1 MSDWQ
6 CVAGAE
12 EVDMKKGLTYKASGV
27 DIDHGDAFIRKIL
40 PFTQA
45 THTHFSMGAIGA
57 FAGMVDITSGPWKK
71 PILVACT
78 DGVGTKLKIAIELNR
93 HDSIGIDLVAMSVN
107 DLLVTG
113 AEPVAFLDYLATSR
127 LDSDRH
133 ADVVRGISRGCVQG
147 GCALIGGETAEMPGF
162 YSPGDYDIAGFAV
175 GIVDKDKIL
184 DPQNAGPGDIVL
196 GLPSSGIHSNGYSL
210 VRKVFEDRNHYSLNK
225 TLPGFPHSLGEELL
239 IPTRIYS
246 AEFAILRQ
254 LEGVKSAAHITGGG
268 IPGNLIRALPG
279 NCGAC
284 LDRDSWPVQR
294 IFQVMQKEGRITE
307 KEMFRTFNMGL
318 GMILV
323 IDSSTLDDIRAALAG
338 QGFESYRIGRVCDT
352 PGIHWSNSHLT
363 KKHRSDAGT
372 PSRRHAVRKPRIAVF
387 GSGRGSNMA
396 AILRAIDRGDF
407 DAEIVCVISN
417 NSKAYILEHAEKRN
431 IPVFHVSRK
440 THPGTEWERVSQI
453 LADSNADTLVLAGY
467 MKKIPDDILAG
478 YKERSFNIHPAL
490 LPAFG
495 GKGMFGHHVHESVL
509 KSGAKFSG
517 VTVHRIDSE
526 YDSGD
531 ILAQRVVPVLPS
543 DTAETLAARVLVEE
557 HDIYWRVL
565 RKHLNIGND

>member
-1 MSDWQ
+1 MLYWQ
-6 CVAGAE
+6 RVAGAE

-45 THTHFSMGAIGA
+45 THSHYSMGAIGA
-57 FAGMVDITSGPWKK
+57 FAGMVDITGGPWKN

-78 DGVGTKLKIAIELNR
+78 DGVGTKLKIAVEMDR

-127 LDSDRH
+127 LDCDRH
-133 ADVVRGISRGCVQG
+133 ADVVRGISLGCIQS

-162 YSPGDYDIAGFAV
+162 YSPDDYDIAGFAV

-184 DPQNAGPGDIVL
+184 DPENTRPGDLLL

-210 VRKVFEDRNHYSLNK
+210 VRKVFEDRNQYPLEK
-225 TLPGFPHSLGEELL
+225 ALPGFPHSLGEELL

-246 AEFAILRQ
+246 AEFAVLRQ
-254 LEGVKSAAHITGGG
+254 FKGVKSAAHITGGG
-268 IPGNLIRALPG
+268 IPGNLIRALSG
-279 NCGAC
+279 SCGAC
-284 LDRDSWPVQR
+284 LDRDSWPVPR
-294 IFQVMQKEGRITE
+294 IFQVMQKVGRIAE

-323 IDSSTLDDIRAALAG
+323 IDESAIDGVREALAG
-338 QGFESYRIGRVCDT
+338 QGFDSYRIGRVCDT
-352 PGIHWSNSHLT
+352 PGVHWAGSHSQ
-363 KKHRSDAGT
+363 KIARSHAGIST
-372 PSRRHAVRKPRIAVF
+372 RHHAVRKPRIAVF

-396 AILRAIDRGDF
+396 AILRSIDRGDF
-407 DAEIVCVISN
+407 NAEIVCVISN
-417 NSKAYILEHAEKRN
+417 NSKAYILEQAANRN
-431 IPVFHVSRK
+431 IPAFHVSRK
-440 THPGTEWERVSQI
+440 THPGAEWEHVSQI
-453 LADSNADTLVLAGY
+453 LTDCDADTLVLAGY
-467 MKKIPDDILAG
+467 MKRIPDDILSR
-478 YKERSFNIHPAL
+478 YKRRSFNIHPAL

-495 GKGMFGHHVHESVL
+495 GKGMFGQHVHESVL

-526 YDSGD
+526 YDCGE
-531 ILAQRVVPVLPS
+531 ILAQRMVPILPS
-543 DTAETLAARVLVEE
+543 DTADSLAARVLVEE

-565 RKHLNIGND
+565 RKHLNAGNE